1 MVRLK
6 KRYLIPSFLLLIVLL
21 FSSFGWW
28 YWQSLKQE
36 LDLTVDWRGM
46 SIGFNGL
53 CFDELTLSKQ
63 SQLKITG
70 KNLKFSWSNLSA
82 TDLEIYWQANQSK
95 IDTDSLPIDDKSH
108 TEQSDSPFSNFA
120 SFYTWLPKLIHIDSI
135 RFYQQHNELIDIK
148 INVEKQLDSL
158 QLRASFNKNYSGE
171 LSANLLLNRAESRV
185 DITTAE
191 FNTVLTQANIKNAK
205 ITVLFNGWLKHDR
218 LSLNVSNSTI
228 NAEQVSISPNLMLA
242 NLNGTLNFAMQSKIP
257 VTIENVIIDGRFNI
271 QNLDGIYDNVEIK
284 SASSGGQLLVK
295 DNKFLIETFNTRIRN
310 VNVGILFENVKFAGE
325 YLASFNAISKGKL
338 SWHRFESTLFSGK
351 ILVNN
356 STINFNKL
364 KQSIKVYL
372 KAIQLKDILTTYP
385 VEGLNGEG
393 SIDGMLPIKITQ
405 IPTANN
411 NRYNVSIENGELAT
425 TASGYLAFNNSALQD
440 YAKNNPNMQLVT
452 NVLQNFEYTKLAASV
467 NYADEIAN
475 LAINIQGK
483 NPKIKK
489 GKAVNL
495 NINLQENI
503 VKLLMSLQLSDHI
516 SEPIRQRIEAHLKK
530 ESFK

>member
-6 KRYLIPSFLLLIVLL
+6 KRYWIPSFLLLIVLL

-28 YWQSLKQE
+28 YWRTLKQE
-36 LDLTVDWRGM
+36 LGLSVDWRGM
-46 SIGFNGL
+46 SIGFNGV

-63 SQLKITG
+63 SQLTIKG
-70 KNLKFSWSNLSA
+70 KDLKFSWSNLSA
-82 TDLEIYWQANQSK
+82 TDLAIYWQANQSK
-95 IDTDSLPIDDKSH
+95 IDTDPLPIDDKSH
-108 TEQSDSPFSNFA
+108 IEQSDSDFSQFT
-120 SFYTWLPKLIHIDSI
+120 SFYTWLPKSIHIDSL
-135 RFYQQHNELIDIK
+135 RFYQQQNELIDIK

-171 LSANLLLNRAESRV
+171 LSANLLLNRAESRM

-191 FNTVLTQANIKNAK
+191 FNTVLNQADIKNAK

-228 NAEQVSISPNLMLA
+228 NVEQVNVSPNLMLA

-257 VTIENVIIDGRFNI
+257 VNIENVIIDGKFNI
-271 QNLDGIYDNVEIK
+271 NNLNGIYDNVEIK
-284 SASSGGQLLVK
+284 SVSSSGQLLVQ
-295 DNKFLIETFNTRIRN
+295 DNKFLIETFNTKIRS

-325 YLASFNAISKGKL
+325 YLASFDAISKGRL

-351 ILVNN
+351 MLVNN
-356 STINFNKL
+356 SIINFNKL

-393 SIDGMLPIKITQ
+393 TINGILPIKITQ
-405 IPTANN
+405 TSTANN
-411 NRYNVSIENGELAT
+411 NRYNVSIENGELT
-425 TASGYLAFNNSALQD
+425 TTLPGYLKFNNSALQD